1 MVFIIGV
8 SNNHNVVVIE
18 KGNFMKKTTAFYVA
32 GAALAAT
39 YFVAA
44 EEASA
49 SELVAE
55 TGYTFLEGKN
65 VAQPI
70 DLKKDG
76 TIRTIEFSLPVDAET
91 VKENENITLYDVTAK
106 KEMLIEVR
114 VEVSGLRA
122 FILLQEGYTYEEGHE
137 YRLLIGKTIQNKV
150 TRPTTT
156 QKVMSL
162 QQAVQ
167 FNFKIAKAALPELTE
182 EEKVLL
188 PFSKLERQQQHPGA
202 RRLKLDVTPEDITS
216 AYEEAKTLAKTDE
229 HKALVET
236 YYENFQYFYVMKE
249 LLKLSKI
256 DNVYT
261 STFTPLKE
269 DVTKEQLEAI
279 FATFPSVS
287 GEYARQYN
295 DVKVLAFGSLQVA
308 ELFEY
313 VDYVPNPSIYSYVL
327 KEGKTLE
334 DFLRV
339 IEKLIAD
346 EATYD
351 VGGVLDRILREVVKH
366 DFEDLYV
373 DYVLR
378 EDVTRAEIDSIY
390 HAQMEEAEGM
400 EAANDV
406 QEQYRDVLY
415 DYYEGKLMPY
425 VLYKET
431 YNNNEM
437 IHLVPNTTPA
447 QIEAVF
453 ADWSEEDIELPSV
466 SNMKTYA
473 LASIE
478 VASVLALLNENYG
491 KLQGTK
497 RLASGDVATIM
508 KQIDTVQ
515 RETLNETAQKWLQ
528 AQYDYFKEAA
538 FLDLLNDDGRTM
550 RDGVTLADIE
560 QAKEVSK
567 PYFDERM
574 QNYMYREYEYYY
586 YLRETLPLFVEKTM
600 NQPPISLLKDDVTKE
615 QLDAIFAEWEEGHNE
630 YYYKD
635 FTDELRNV
643 LYNSLELRDM
653 LKLFKTDYK
662 KFDGLEQLVD
672 GATIE
677 QVRAAYEKASKSS
690 NSDVVSFAQNLV
702 TGLVEHYFEPFYR
715 TSYEGNF
722 DRLQDDVTLED
733 IQKATV
739 ASTEHFSNWRIQAL
753 SDKAYF
759 YYYFREM
766 HRLLGITDSLSRP
779 VVLTKKA
786 TIAQI
791 NDVFASWS
799 KGPFNTSYS
808 SDIESLQKYSIM
820 SVQLHELYSLLHV
833 QYTYKA
839 QPVFA
844 EGVTIEQFIK
854 TYNTVKESTNDA
866 EMIRQLESL
875 QHQIMAG
882 LFWRLE
888 NDNWTYGAERL
899 KADVTFEQI
908 QALYNS
914 LLPLAKKSALDSI
927 LAEYSSFYYDR
938 EADKLAPGITEP
950 KPLVKLA
957 PNVTLQHIEALF
969 ATFDETSKHE
979 YAGSIRNLKQKLLN
993 AYNLSSFTTLLKD
1006 TYERDVES
1014 PFKDDVTTAELQK
1027 QYEAITDDALR
1038 EIAAAVI
1045 SVHANYIFSQV
1056 GSYPSNGTSEL
1067 IFEMHKTA
1075 KPAQIT
1081 AAYDELVAIDQF
1093 IDDELLTRYVND
1105 LAPFVPART
1114 ASATSIEALA
1124 TYAAVAP
1131 FIQKSE
1137 YGYTIDEAANRD
1149 ALEAFADELATRQDE
1164 ASRVL
1169 LEQVRDVL
1177 AKPVAFKPIY
1187 MS

>member
-1 MVFIIGV
+1 M
-8 SNNHNVVVIE
+8 NN
-18 KGNFMKKTTAFYVA
+18 KAAFYVA
-32 GAALAAT
+32 SAALAAT
-39 YFVAA
+39 YFVGAD
-44 EEASA
+44 EADA
-49 SELVAE
+49 SQLTPEL
-55 TGYTFLEGKN
+55 GYSFLEGKN
-65 VAQPI
+65 VVQTI
-70 DLKKDG
+70 DLAKDG
-76 TIRTIEFSLPVDAET
+76 DIRTIEFSLPVDRET

-137 YRLLIGKTIQNKV
+137 YRLLIGNTIQNKV
-150 TRPTTT
+150 TRPTSTT
-156 QKVMSL
+156 KVMSL

-188 PFSKLERQQQHPGA
+188 PFSKLERQRQHPGA

-216 AYEEAKTLAKTDE
+216 AYEQAKTLAKTDE

-279 FATFPSVS
+279 FAAFPPVQ

-351 VGGVLDRILREVVKH
+351 VGGVLDRILREVVEH

-390 HAQMEEAEGM
+390 RAQIEEAEGM
-400 EAANDV
+400 EATKKV
-406 QEQYRDVLY
+406 QEQYRNVLY

-431 YNNNEM
+431 YNNKEM

-574 QNYMYREYEYYY
+574 QNYMYHEYEYYY
-586 YLRETLPLFVEKTM
+586 YLRETLPLFVA
-600 NQPPISLLKDDVTKE
+600 PPTSPMISLLHDDVTKE
-615 QLDAIFAEWEEGHNE
+615 KLDTIFAKWTEGNDEFH
-630 YYYKD
+630 YKGL
-635 FTDELRNV
+635 TDELREV
-643 LYNSLELRDM
+643 LYNSLELRNL

-662 KFDGLEQLVD
+662 NFDGLDQLAD
-672 GATIE
+672 GVTIE
-677 QVRAAYEKASKSS
+677 QVRAAYEQLKEHD
-690 NSDVVSFAQNLV
+690 NVTVRSFADRLV

-715 TSYEGNF
+715 TEFEGNF
-722 DRLQDDVTLED
+722 DRLQDDVTKED
-733 IQKATV
+733 IQKATT
-739 ASTEHFSNWRIQAL
+739 ASLEHFSNRNIQEL

-759 YYYFREM
+759 YYYSREM
-766 HRLLGITDSLSRP
+766 YRLLGITDSLSRP

-791 NDVFASWS
+791 NDVFAGWS
-799 KGPFNTSYS
+799 KGQFNTSYS
-808 SDIESLQKYSIM
+808 SDIERLQKYSIM
-820 SVQLHELYSLLHV
+820 SVQLDELYSLLHV
-833 QYTYKA
+833 QYTNKNE
-839 QPVFA
+839 PLFA

-854 TYNTVKESTNDA
+854 TYNTVINSTTDT
-866 EMIRQLESL
+866 EMIEQLKSL
-875 QHQIMAG
+875 QYRIMSG

-888 NDNWTYGAERL
+888 NDDWTYSSERL
-899 KADVTFEQI
+899 KADVTFEQL
-908 QALYNS
+908 QSLYNT
-914 LLPLAKKSALDSI
+914 LLPWAEKSSLDAKMS
-927 LAEYSSFYYDR
+927 EYSSLYYDR
-938 EADKLAPGITEP
+938 EADKLAPGIVEP
-950 KPLVKLA
+950 KALVKLA
-957 PNVTLQHIEALF
+957 PNVTLQHIETLF
-969 ATFDETSKHE
+969 ATFDETSKLN
-979 YAGSIRNLKQKLLN
+979 YAANIRNLKQRLLN
-993 AYNLSSFTTLLKD
+993 SYYLSSFTTLLKD
-1006 TYERDVES
+1006 TYKRNVES
-1014 PFKDDVTTAELQK
+1014 PLKDDVTTAELQK

-1038 EIAAAVI
+1038 KVAAAVI
-1045 SVHANYIFSQV
+1045 SEHASYILSQV
-1056 GSYPSNGTSEL
+1056 GSYPYNETGEW
-1067 IFEMHKTA
+1067 IFEMHKTT

-1081 AAYDELVAIDQF
+1081 AVYDELVAIQQF

-1131 FIQKSE
+1131 FVQKTE

-1149 ALEAFADELATRQDE
+1149 ALEAFATELTTRQDE

-1177 AKPVAFKPIY
+1177 AKPVAFVPF
-1187 MS
+1187 SLA